1 MKVNNSF
8 EGQTIYVGLDVHAK
22 SWSVATFSEHSALKR
37 YTLSPPSSKKLHDS
51 LNKLYP
57 KAHFKCCYEAGF
69 SGFWIQRELEGL
81 GISTMLVNAPDIPVS
96 NKDRKRKTDAR
107 DASKIARELR
117 SGNLTSIYV
126 PSKIAEKDRSLVRCR
141 SLLVKDQRRIK
152 QRIKMHIHLQ
162 GYLYNLV
169 QLNWSKRSIDLLE
182 EFANEQECKDVYLIS
197 CIDQLRRLKDIE
209 SGVNTKIRE
218 LSKADKYRSISYLLQ
233 SIPGVSVLGS
243 MIIITELIDIKRF
256 RNLDHLC
263 SFVGLVPDT
272 RSSGEVQRVGGL
284 TYRANKRLRTLLIE
298 ASWIA
303 IRHDNSLSIAYSNYC
318 KKMRGQKAIIKIAR
332 KLLSRIRY
340 VWLNQQPYMLNRA

>member
-1 MKVNNSF
+1 MKVKKSF

-22 SWSVATFSEHSALKR
+22 SWSVATFSEHTALKR
-37 YTLSPPSSKKLHDS
+37 YTLSPPTSNKLQES
-51 LNKLYP
+51 LDKLYP
-57 KAHFKCCYEAGF
+57 KAQFKCCYEAGF
-69 SGFWIQRELEGL
+69 SGFWIQRELEEL
-81 GISTMLVNAPDIPVS
+81 GIPTILVNAPDIPVS

-107 DASKIARELR
+107 DASKIARKLR
-117 SGNLTSIYV
+117 GGNLSSIYV
-126 PSKIAEKDRSLVRCR
+126 PSLQAEKDRSLVRYR
-141 SLLVKDQRRIK
+141 GLLVKDQRRVK

-162 GYLYNLV
+162 GYLYNLA

-182 EFANEQECKDVYLIS
+182 EFVNQQKDKDIYLLN
-197 CIDQLRRLKDIE
+197 CIDQLRRLKDLE
-209 SGVNTKIRE
+209 TNVNSKIRS
-218 LSKADKYRSISYLLQ
+218 LSKSEKYRSISYLLQ

-243 MIIITELIDIKRF
+243 MILLTEIIEMERF

-272 RSSGEVQRVGGL
+272 RNSGEVQRVGGL

-303 IRHDNSLSIAYSNYC
+303 IRHDNSLSLAYSNYC
-318 KKMRGQKAIIKIAR
+318 KKMRGQKAIVKIAR

-340 VWLNQQPYMLNRA
+340 VWLNQHPYMLNRA